1 MKKIELINKIKSSS
15 KITPCDLVIKN
26 ISIVDVFSQDYYV
39 SDVAIKDGYIVG
51 IGNYE
56 GNIVIDGT
64 NQYICPSLIDAHIH
78 IESSLTTPIEYSK
91 AALLHGITTV
101 IADPHEIANVLGRKG
116 IDLMLSLSQNSLLDF
131 YFMLPSCVPA
141 TPFENSGAIL
151 KNEDLAD
158 LYNHPKVLGLGE
170 VMDSLSVINLED
182 DMINKLLTC
191 INNNKLID
199 GHCAG
204 FNTDLINA
212 YRAANV
218 RTDHECSTE
227 EEVIDKL
234 RRGLYILIREGTVAK
249 NLEDLIPLV
258 NEKNSRRFCF
268 CSDDKH
274 IDELLKFGTI
284 DSSIRKSI
292 EIGLNPATAIQ
303 IATLNSAECYKLD
316 NLGAIAPGYK
326 ADFLIL
332 DNLESFKINKVFK
345 NGNLVVSNNKLIHD
359 ITPNKIETINSIN
372 MPDLNIDSFNIDIKN
387 KSILNIIEI
396 NPNKLETNHLKVNI
410 TDLNLTNNF
419 HSLTKYD
426 YLKTAVIERHNS
438 TGNIGLGILKG
449 LKLESGAIAT
459 TIAHDSHNIIVSG
472 TNDEDMLFAVNKL
485 KEMGGGIVIVSKEKV
500 IAEVKLEL
508 AGLMTTRPLN
518 QILDDL
524 EKIHAALKTLAPSIT
539 FNPFLTL
546 SFLALPV
553 IPNIKLT
560 DKGLFDVNN
569 SKFIEIAE

>member
-26 ISIVDVFSQDYYV
+26 ISIVDVFSQDSYI

-56 GNIVIDGT
+56 GNTVIDGT
-64 NQYICPSLIDAHIH
+64 NQYICPGLIDAHIH

-170 VMDSLSVINLED
+170 VMDSPSVINLED

-204 FNTDLINA
+204 FNKDLINA
-212 YRAANV
+212 YRAVNV

-258 NEKNSRRFCF
+258 NERNSRRFCF

-449 LKLESGAIAT
+449 LKLENGAIAT

-569 SKFIEIAE
+569 FKFIEIAE

>member
-56 GNIVIDGT
+56 SNTVIDGT
-64 NQYICPSLIDAHIH
+64 NQYICPGLIDAHIH

-170 VMDSLSVINLED
+170 VMDSPSVINLED

-204 FNTDLINA
+204 FNKDLINA
-212 YRAANV
+212 YRAVNV

-345 NGNLVVSNNKLIHD
+345 NGNLVVSNNKLINH
-359 ITPNKIETINSIN
+359 ITPNEIETINSIN
-372 MPDLNIDSFNIDIKN
+372 MPDLNIDSFNIDIRN

-449 LKLESGAIAT
+449 LRLESGAIAT

-569 SKFIEIAE
+569 FKFIDIAE

>member
-39 SDVAIKDGYIVG
+39 SDIAIKDGYIIG
-51 IGNYE
+51 IGHYE

-64 NQYICPSLIDAHIH
+64 NQYICPGLIDAHIH
-78 IESSLTTPIEYSK
+78 VESSLTTPIEYSK

-170 VMDSLSVINLED
+170 VMDSPSVINLED

-204 FNTDLINA
+204 FNKDLINA
-212 YRAANV
+212 YRAVNV

-258 NEKNSRRFCF
+258 NERNSRRFCF

-449 LKLESGAIAT
+449 LKLENGAIAT

-569 SKFIEIAE
+569 FKFIEIAE